1 MSTHCDCAE
10 SIQKADTRSFTE
22 IDKISRGN
30 LTHINNSAPR
40 APHHGLYPI
49 DGEKVD
55 SSGQRHVA
63 CWLVACAALVFAI
76 VVIGGLTRLTHSGL
90 SIVEW
95 QPLVGAVPPLSNADW
110 EVSFAGY
117 RATPEFHLVNFDIDL
132 NGYKRIFWLEY
143 VHRLLGRITG
153 LVFLLPLLWFV
164 FRGAVRGALAWR
176 LGAVFVLG
184 ALQGAMGWYMVK
196 SGLVDDP
203 RVSQFRLTAHLGLA
217 FVILGAQLWTAL
229 ELLLPA
235 ARAERPVPIDAR
247 FAVAVATTI
256 FLMVLS
262 GGMVAGIRAGY
273 AYNTFPLMN
282 GHLVPPEILLI
293 EPWYQNFLYNMAT
306 VQFVHRSIA
315 WLLMLL
321 VPLLWWRVRK
331 TPSLRGPAFVLLAI
345 LGVQVALGITTLLL
359 RVPVALAATH
369 QAGAALLFAASL
381 WVAHAAQAAHEH

>member
-1 MSTHCDCAE
+1 M
-10 SIQKADTRSFTE
+10 
-22 IDKISRGN
+22 
-30 LTHINNSAPR
+30 
-40 APHHGLYPI
+40 
-49 DGEKVD
+49 D

-63 CWLVACAALVFAI
+63 YWLVACAALVFAI

-95 QPLVGAVPPLSNADW
+95 RPLVGAIPPLSNADW

-117 RATPEFHLVNFDIDL
+117 RATPEFRLVNFDIDL
-132 NGYKRIFWLEY
+132 DGYKRIFWLEY

-235 ARAERPVPIDAR
+235 ARGERPASVDAR
-247 FAVAVATTI
+247 FAVAVAATI

-321 VPLLWWRVRK
+321 VPLLWWQARK